1 MSVYCKNNL
10 YTLYLGK
17 MQDELD
23 NLEDNSVDSIVTDP
37 PYELNFMNKGWDNS
51 GVAFQK
57 DTWEKCLRV
66 LKPGGHLLA
75 FGGSRTYHRIA
86 CAIEDAGFEI
96 RDTIMWLYGC
106 LSEDTKVLTRTGF
119 KYYNEISENDEI
131 RIYDIKSGIYKWEK
145 PERWNVYKTEQDTC
159 FRIKSD
165 FTDQLVSRNHRCLV
179 ERDGEL
185 VFDYAENLGSVERVP
200 VLSFDIP
207 YLQKVNGC
215 VLFTDLLWQ
224 GEDLAERLL
233 CEWEG
238 EEKPEEGS
246 NWGAKPILERWGNLS
261 EKERELLLSENKV
274 CALPGRVYVDGEKR
288 WVCNGTQAS
297 CCKGTWETSIENRGC
312 PSHKSQCRGQ
322 QVGESDVVC
331 KQQGAQTLR
340 EWKTYTTTLATI
352 TKEDYTGV
360 IFCPTVSTG
369 CFVAERNGQVF
380 ITGNSGF
387 PKSLNLEKAIE
398 AKITTGS
405 ANKQEFKN
413 LNGEKVARGN
423 YGFSTMYY
431 KQGARPADYN
441 KIESDRL
448 GELEATTEEA
458 KKWKGWGSSLK
469 PAYEPIVV
477 ARKPFNGSLVDN
489 IIEYGV
495 GGLNIDECRVPLEN
509 GYEFKETKRHERTC
523 DVFSNDNCGFKS
535 ENNTTASASPDGRFP
550 ANIITDGSDEVAE
563 GFPNTKSNGGS
574 TTMPD
579 FKDAGKKNSQNK
591 VGYNDGETAERL
603 ESGYTSIADEGSA
616 MRYFYVAK
624 ESNKDIDNITPNFE
638 PIVVARKPTDGS
650 LVDNI
655 IEYGV
660 GGLNIDECRVEAE
673 TDRRMCGN
681 SEKSGETSFILGARE
696 ETYTNKGR
704 FPSNVV
710 LDGSEEVTSGF
721 PVRETQNGSITKR
734 YKMNNQV
741 YGEYGYCNTW
751 DAYQDSGSAS
761 RYYYCAKASKK
772 DRDEGLDEFETKQ
785 CVGGGGGIG
794 DYLNDVNSCS
804 GKYGSEKAPH
814 KNTHPT
820 VKPTE
825 LMQYLVRLVSPKGAT
840 ILDPFMGS
848 GSTGKAC
855 MIENTERNANYKFI
869 GIEMTEEYLPI
880 ADARIR
886 YWVDR
891 EIEEEVKEDIKPT
904 SKEDVVKLW

>member
-17 MQDELD
+17 MQEELD

-66 LKPGGHLLA
+66 LKPGGYLLA
-75 FGGSRTYHRIA
+75 FGGSRTFHRIA

-96 RDTIMWLYGC
+96 RDTIMYLYG
-106 LSEDTKVLTRTGF
+106 T
-119 KYYNEISENDEI
+119 
-131 RIYDIKSGIYKWEK
+131 
-145 PERWNVYKTEQDTC
+145 
-159 FRIKSD
+159 
-165 FTDQLVSRNHRCLV
+165 
-179 ERDGEL
+179 
-185 VFDYAENLGSVERVP
+185 
-200 VLSFDIP
+200 
-207 YLQKVNGC
+207 
-215 VLFTDLLWQ
+215 
-224 GEDLAERLL
+224 
-233 CEWEG
+233 
-238 EEKPEEGS
+238 
-246 NWGAKPILERWGNLS
+246 
-261 EKERELLLSENKV
+261 
-274 CALPGRVYVDGEKR
+274 
-288 WVCNGTQAS
+288 
-297 CCKGTWETSIENRGC
+297 
-312 PSHKSQCRGQ
+312 
-322 QVGESDVVC
+322 
-331 KQQGAQTLR
+331 
-340 EWKTYTTTLATI
+340 
-352 TKEDYTGV
+352 
-360 IFCPTVSTG
+360 
-369 CFVAERNGQVF
+369 
-380 ITGNSGF
+380 GF
-387 PKSLNLEKAIE
+387 PKSMNIANALE
-398 AKITTGS
+398 AKVKTGS
-405 ANKQEFKN
+405 ANKKDFKK
-413 LNGEKVARGN
+413 LDGVKGVTQLG
-423 YGFSTMYY
+423 YTKMY
-431 KQGARPADYN
+431 KEQGARPDDYN
-441 KIESDRL
+441 GRE
-448 GELEATTEEA
+448 TTIKVDITTDLA
-458 KKWKGWGSSLK
+458 KKWEGWGSCLK

-477 ARKPFNGSLVDN
+477 ARKPTDGTLVDN

-495 GGLNIDECRVPLEN
+495 GGLNIDECRVPFN
-509 GYEFKETKRHERTC
+509 GDMWNPQTSGKTSRAFQ
-523 DVFSNDNCGFKS
+523 S
-535 ENNTTASASPDGRFP
+535 EELTTAGGECVANANGRFP
-550 ANIITDGSDEVAE
+550 ANVITDGSDEVAE

-603 ESGYTSIADEGSA
+603 KSGYTSIADEGSA

-638 PIVVARKPTDGS
+638 PIIVARKPFSGS

-655 IEYGV
+655 ERYGV
-660 GGLNIDECRVEAE
+660 GGLNIDECRIEHDEEVK
-673 TDRRMCGN
+673 TTNRQP
-681 SEKSGETSFILGARE
+681 KSGSVFNTETSGYDNTENHIASADP
-696 ETYTNKGR
+696 NGR
-704 FPSNVV
+704 FPANVI

-741 YGEYGYCNTW
+741 YGDYGYCNTW

-772 DRDEGLDEFETKQ
+772 DRDEGLDEFEEKKTGELQ
-785 CVGGGGGIG
+785 GGRKEGSAGSLRVRADGSIG
-794 DYLNDVNSCS
+794 ENPFAGNC
-804 GKYGSEKAPH
+804 AP
-814 KNTHPT
+814 KRNTHPT

-855 MIENTERNANYKFI
+855 MIENTERNADYKFI

-904 SKEDVVKLW
+904 AKEDVVKLW